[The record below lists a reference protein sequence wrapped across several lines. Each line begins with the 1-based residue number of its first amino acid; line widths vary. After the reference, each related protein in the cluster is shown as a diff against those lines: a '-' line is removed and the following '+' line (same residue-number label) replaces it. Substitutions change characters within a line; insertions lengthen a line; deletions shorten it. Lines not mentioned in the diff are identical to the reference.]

1 MSVKA
6 IINGREFTFGWE
18 EFERIVLRKALTVM
32 VEIVEV
38 K

>member
-6 IINGREFTFGWE
+6 IINGREFTFAWE
-18 EFERIVLRKALTVM
+18 EFERMILRKALTVTVVI
-32 VEIVEV
+32 VEI

>member
-6 IINGREFTFGWE
+6 IINGREFTFGWK
-18 EFERIVLRKALTVM
+18 EFERMMLRKALTVT
-32 VEIVEV
+32 VEILEV